1 MVRWWISIVGIPKM
15 MIYDISST
23 YSTRFLIITTWHF
36 KAESKTVFQYWWKT
50 LHSTHFRRVSHLG
63 KKRIYLIAL
72 LFLIWLS
79 CFELEQS
86 EHQEP
91 KKQTLFLFTLI
102 LASGDPLAH
111 IAVAPENVS
120 HMHLLGTNTACETFP
135 CSWLTQQ
142 PLALQL
148 WDEVQNHFLN
158 CDVVTCSRSWSSP
171 PKMLST
177 ISCNRAFI
185 EYLVHSIRKHCQ

>member
-1 MVRWWISIVGIPKM
+1 MENFALNTLPQSVASWKKADLLDCSPIFNLVELFW
-15 MIYDISST
+15 
-23 YSTRFLIITTWHF
+23 TWTEWTSR
-36 KAESKTVFQYWWKT
+36 A
-50 LHSTHFRRVSHLG
+50 
-63 KKRIYLIAL
+63 KK
-72 LFLIWLS
+72 
-79 CFELEQS
+79 
-86 EHQEP
+86 

-142 PLALQL
+142 PLALKL

-158 CDVVTCSRSWSSP
+158 CDVVTCSRSSSSP

-177 ISCNRAFI
+177 ISCNRVFI
-185 EYLVHSIRKHCQ
+185 EYLVHSIRKHCQWHKRPKSLVLSPKLLHSSHNLKLIKIQHQNIDQS